1 MIKRSIFYNFIKS
14 IYKFEIKFD
23 IEKNKNEE
31 KGGNKNQGK
40 NDIANRGLFADIIE
54 AYQRTVIRD
63 ICYHFYHFYIY
74 IQYTSNF

>member
-1 MIKRSIFYNFIKS
+1 MIKRSIFCNFIKS

-31 KGGNKNQGK
+31 RGNKNQGK

-63 ICYHFYHFYIY
+63 ICYHFYIY